1 MHLSRLS
8 CRNMNT
14 GWLIFG
20 LCALTLI
27 GATLPL
33 LHERHQAQRKERQ
46 RPTASP
52 TEEDHGITPDR
63 TGDQDQFH

>member
-1 MHLSRLS
+1 
-8 CRNMNT
+8 MNT

-33 LHERHQAQRKERQ
+33 LHERRMSRKHDADKLA
-46 RPTASP
+46 TTNKSKAH
-52 TEEDHGITPDR
+52 HGIPSDR
-63 TGDQDQFH
+63 SGNQDQLH

>member
-1 MHLSRLS
+1 
-8 CRNMNT
+8 MNT

-33 LHERHQAQRKERQ
+33 LYERHQSRKRDTTPQ
-46 RPTASP
+46 ATSSQLKGPHGIP
-52 TEEDHGITPDR
+52 TERSGN
-63 TGDQDQFH
+63 QDQLS

>member
-1 MHLSRLS
+1 
-8 CRNMNT
+8 MNT

-33 LHERHQAQRKERQ
+33 LHERRQMRRKDDQ
-46 RPTASP
+46 RPPASP
-52 TEEDHGITPDR
+52 TEEQHGITPDR
-63 TGDQDQFH
+63 SGNQDQLH